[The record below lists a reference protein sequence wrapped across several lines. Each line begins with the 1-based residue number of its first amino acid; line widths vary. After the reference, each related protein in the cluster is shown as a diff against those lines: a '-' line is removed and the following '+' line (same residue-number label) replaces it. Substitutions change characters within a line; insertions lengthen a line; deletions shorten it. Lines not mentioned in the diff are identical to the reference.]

1 MAVRTSSSSVSESAN
16 GAAWGSVVAGV
27 GSIAT
32 MPLAVYLTR
41 FSGSYELLDAAFAI
55 PVGAALG
62 VAAIVLARSA
72 RRRTALSLGRIGGG
86 GVARAG
92 RILGIVGI
100 CIALAA
106 LVSVA
111 VYGLLEY
118 AGTRD

>member
-1 MAVRTSSSSVSESAN
+1 VPATKGN
-16 GAAWGSVVAGV
+16 GAAWASVVAGV
-27 GSIAT
+27 ASIAT
-32 MPLAVYLTR
+32 MPVAVYLTR
-41 FSGSYELLDAAFAI
+41 FSDAYELLHAAFAI
-55 PVGAALG
+55 PVGVALG
-62 VAAIVLARSA
+62 VVAIVLTRGA
-72 RRRTALSLGRIGGG
+72 RRRSALSLSRVGGG

-92 RILGIVGI
+92 RVLGIVGV

>member
-1 MAVRTSSSSVSESAN
+1 MAARGN
-16 GAAWGSVVAGV
+16 GAGWASLIVGLASV
-27 GSIAT
+27 AT

-41 FSGSYELLDAAFAI
+41 FSGAYELLDAGFAI
-55 PVGAALG
+55 PVAAGLG
-62 VAAIVLARSA
+62 VAAIALARSA
-72 RRRTALSLGRIGGG
+72 RRRSALSLGRVGGG

-92 RILGIVGI
+92 RLLGIAGV

>member
-1 MAVRTSSSSVSESAN
+1 MAGSGT
-16 GAAWGSVVAGV
+16 GAAWGSVVAGA

-32 MPLAVYLTR
+32 IPLAVYLTR
-41 FSGSYELLDAAFAI
+41 FSDAYELLDAAFAI
-55 PVGAALG
+55 PAGAALG
-62 VAAIVLARSA
+62 VVAIVLARSA
-72 RRRTALSLGRIGGG
+72 RRQSTLRLGRVGGG

-92 RILGIVGI
+92 RILGIVGV

>member
-1 MAVRTSSSSVSESAN
+1 MAGSGT
-16 GAAWGSVVAGV
+16 GAAWGSVVAGA

-41 FSGSYELLDAAFAI
+41 FSDAYELLDAAFAI

-62 VAAIVLARSA
+62 LVAIVLSRSA
-72 RRRTALSLGRIGGG
+72 GRRSTLSLGRVGGG

-92 RILGIVGI
+92 RILGIVGV

>member
-1 MAVRTSSSSVSESAN
+1 MAGNGT
-16 GAAWGSVVAGV
+16 GAAWGSVIAGA

-41 FSGSYELLDAAFAI
+41 FSDAYELLHAAFAI

-72 RRRTALSLGRIGGG
+72 RRRSALSLGRAGGG
-86 GVARAG
+86 AVARAG
-92 RILGIVGI
+92 RILGIVGV

>member
-1 MAVRTSSSSVSESAN
+1 MVGRAI
-16 GAAWGSVVAGV
+16 GAAWGSVAAGAA
-27 GSIAT
+27 SIAT

-41 FSGSYELLDAAFAI
+41 FSGTYELLDAAFAI
-55 PVGAALG
+55 PLGAGLG
-62 VAAIVLARSA
+62 IVAIALARST
-72 RRRTALSLGRIGGG
+72 RRRSAVSLGRMGGG

-92 RILGIVGI
+92 RVLGIVGV

>member
-1 MAVRTSSSSVSESAN
+1 MAGNGT
-16 GAAWGSVVAGV
+16 GAAWGSVIAGA

-41 FSGSYELLDAAFAI
+41 FSDAYALLDAAFAI
-55 PVGAALG
+55 PLGAGLG

-72 RRRTALSLGRIGGG
+72 RRRSALTLGRTGGG

-92 RILGIVGI
+92 RILGIVGV

>member
-1 MAVRTSSSSVSESAN
+1 MAGRAI
-16 GAAWGSVVAGV
+16 GAAWGSVAAGAA
-27 GSIAT
+27 SIVT
-32 MPLAVYLTR
+32 MPVAVYLTR
-41 FSGSYELLDAAFAI
+41 FSETYELLDAAFAI
-55 PVGAALG
+55 PVAAGLG
-62 VAAIVLARSA
+62 VAAIALARSA
-72 RRRTALSLGRIGGG
+72 RRRSALSLRRVGGG

-92 RILGIVGI
+92 RVLGIAGV

>member
-1 MAVRTSSSSVSESAN
+1 MSESAN